1 MFQADYESCVFYII
15 CYQANAWEHMIAAR
29 EADPVFREV
38 RENLMI
44 VPPEFMQK
52 LDCYEMQLE

>member
-1 MFQADYESCVFYII
+1 MNPVSFTLFVIRQFYP
-15 CYQANAWEHMIAAR
+15 NAWEHMIAAR